1 MTQTFEISWKTIIK
15 MLVVGF
21 ALYVLYLAK
30 DIVIWF
36 LFALIISLLV
46 DPVVNFLRKFKI
58 PKIIAVILVYASI
71 FAVLGL
77 IVYLTYPLFV
87 FEIKHF
93 SENIPEYF
101 NKINPILNIVGVE
114 VAQSFDEFS
123 KSILATLGDNSKNIL
138 KVVSAFFGGVAST
151 AVIFTLAF
159 FISLE
164 NKGLERVLVL
174 FAPKK
179 YEENIITL
187 FEKAQNKVAGWFG
200 ARVLACIYVGVFSY
214 AVFFILGV
222 KYAFTLA
229 LIAGL
234 LNFVPYV
241 GPLVTYFLATGFAFI
256 AGDWILAVYVFV
268 GLMIVQETENK
279 ILSPLLM
286 KKFMDLPAVLILMS
300 LLVGATMFGFL
311 GTVFAVPVFGIIY
324 EFLKEFLESKR
335 EEVEPV

>member
-1 MTQTFEISWKTIIK
+1 MAQTLEISWQTIIK
-15 MLVVGF
+15 ILVVGF
-21 ALYVLYLAK
+21 ALYVLYLAR

-46 DPVVNFLRKFKI
+46 EPVVNFLRKLRI
-58 PKIIAVILVYASI
+58 PKILAVAMVYASVL
-71 FAVLGL
+71 AVLVL
-77 IVYLTYPLFV
+77 IVYLAYPLFV

-101 NKINPILNIVGVE
+101 DKINPMLNSVGIQM
-114 VAQSFDEFS
+114 AQSFDEFS
-123 KSILATLGDNSKNIL
+123 SNLLATLGDNSKSIL
-138 KVVSAFFGGVAST
+138 RVVSAFFGGVAST
-151 AVIFTLAF
+151 AIIFTLAF

-164 NKGLERVLVL
+164 EKGLERVLVL

-179 YEENIITL
+179 YEEAIVTM

-200 ARVLACIYVGVFSY
+200 ARILACLYVGVFSY
-214 AVFFILGV
+214 AVFFVLGV
-222 KYAFTLA
+222 KYAFILA
-229 LIAGL
+229 LISGL

-241 GPLVTYFLATGFAFI
+241 GPLATYFLATGFAFI
-256 AGDWILAVYVFV
+256 AGDWLLAVYTFV

-335 EEVEPV
+335 EDVEPV